1 MNTLSEYK
9 RIKQAVFDKNK
20 FNLKKKYI
28 QNEKV
33 RNNTVENAYNNHY
46 LYEVSKNNYRE
57 NPNKVHKNTVID
69 SRNELFDPVFKGYNN
84 FSKEN
89 TSSIER
95 LANLRCTNESNK
107 SEYEKNERSGRSE
120 GNIKQGYQLADEEYL
135 DFSAQHRSN
144 EKNTTGI
151 VKYEYCYIC
160 ETAKPCFCVDENYD
174 NDKEI
179 PDWHNTNIKSNVH
192 LNLKDISFIMEKIQS
207 TKKKQEEPPVNKKKN
222 NLANNFSGKK
232 KSEKKKPKKILSIYE
247 RFHRDKIQIVK
258 DKLSNLRN
266 GKELLDEEV
275 YMDYKS
281 ISDYEK
287 DENFMKD
294 RMEAL
299 KNMEKKHLELLSAL
313 LYEHKEMG
321 DQIL

>member
-1 MNTLSEYK
+1 MVFE

-135 DFSAQHRSN
+135 DFSAQHR
-144 EKNTTGI
+144 K
-151 VKYEYCYIC
+151 KYYWNS
-160 ETAKPCFCVDENYD
+160 KPCFCVDENYD

-207 TKKKQEEPPVNKKKN
+207 TKKKQEEPPVNKKLEKKDKKN
-222 NLANNFSGKK
+222 NKK
-232 KSEKKKPKKILSIYE
+232 RQIYSHMHILIY
-247 RFHRDKIQIVK
+247 
-258 DKLSNLRN
+258 
-266 GKELLDEEV
+266 
-275 YMDYKS
+275 
-281 ISDYEK
+281 
-287 DENFMKD
+287 
-294 RMEAL
+294 
-299 KNMEKKHLELLSAL
+299 
-313 LYEHKEMG
+313 
-321 DQIL
+321 

>member
-33 RNNTVENAYNNHY
+33 RNNTVGNVYNHY
-46 LYEVSKNNYRE
+46 LYEVSKNNYKE
-57 NPNKVHKNTVID
+57 KPNRGHNNTVRG
-69 SRNELFDPVFKGYNN
+69 SRNEFFDPVFRDHNN
-84 FSKEN
+84 FSKKN
-89 TSSIER
+89 TSSIES
-95 LANLRCTNESNK
+95 LKNLRYTNEPNNSDNADDK
-107 SEYEKNERSGRSE
+107 RSE
-120 GNIKQGYQLADEEYL
+120 RNTKRGCQLVDEEYL
-135 DFSAQHRSN
+135 DFSAHHQSN
-144 EKNTTGI
+144 EKNATGI

-160 ETAKPCFCVDENYD
+160 EIAKPCFCMDENYD

-192 LNLKDISFIMEKIQS
+192 SNLKDISYIMEKIQS
-207 TKKKQEEPPVNKKKN
+207 TKKKQEETPINKKN
-222 NLANNFSGKK
+222 NLTNNYPGKK
-232 KSEKKKPKKILSIYE
+232 KNEKKSSKKVLSIYE
-247 RFHRDKIQIVK
+247 RFYRDKIKIVK

-266 GKELLDEEV
+266 GKEVLDEELN
-275 YMDYKS
+275 MDYKS
-281 ISDYEK
+281 INDYEK

-299 KNMEKKHLELLSAL
+299 KNMEKKHLELLSVL
-313 LYEHKEMG
+313 LYEHKELA
-321 DQIL
+321 DHIL